1 MDSSSKTAWNPRCPP
16 ARRFISCCR
25 RSKSCSTFSMF
36 MATAGARFFP
46 FRIKLL
52 ATRQLKIQGRIPFI
66 NPSTPR
72 HFTFN
77 YPSTSPSSFG
87 RAKEF
92 NSMRDILLGLA
103 SYGESLKFAWGDRRT
118 VGTWPACLAP
128 WAKLTA
134 ASSSKRR
141 VCKTLARVP
150 LRRTCAMAFWLQR
163 HPPYAVSGFYATL
176 NTSKCAEAK
185 TVRL

>member
-1 MDSSSKTAWNPRCPP
+1 
-16 ARRFISCCR
+16 
-25 RSKSCSTFSMF
+25 MF

-52 ATRQLKIQGRIPFI
+52 ATRQLKIQGRIPSI

-103 SYGESLKFAWGDRRT
+103 SYGESLKFAWGDR
-118 VGTWPACLAP
+118 WHMACLLGTLGQTHSRELKQAP
-128 WAKLTA
+128 GLQNTGSCAPSENLCHGILAAA
-134 ASSSKRR
+134 ASSLRSLWFLRNVEHFKVRR
-141 VCKTLARVP
+141 SQDRAFMN
-150 LRRTCAMAFWLQR
+150 RRMPCSLMGGSSDGK
-163 HPPYAVSGFYATL
+163 PV
-176 NTSKCAEAK
+176 
-185 TVRL
+185 